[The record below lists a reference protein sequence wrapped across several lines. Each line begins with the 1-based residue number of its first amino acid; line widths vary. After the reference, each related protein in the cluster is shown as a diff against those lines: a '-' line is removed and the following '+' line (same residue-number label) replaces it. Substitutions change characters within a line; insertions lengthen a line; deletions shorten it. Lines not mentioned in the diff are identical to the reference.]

1 MTMKGLFLD
10 RDGVINYDNNY
21 VHKIEDFIFK
31 DSIFE
36 LCRLALHKN
45 YLIFVITNQAGIGRG
60 IYNEGIFNDLT
71 RWMLELFEEQGIK
84 ITKVYYCP
92 YHPIH
97 GIGKYRKD
105 SYDRKPKPGM
115 IIKASKEFG
124 INLNNSILIGD
135 QKSDIKAGVTAGIKK
150 NILLSENKIILSND
164 HISVKNLKEA
174 MDHL

>member
-36 LCRLALHKN
+36 LCRLALNKN

-71 RWMLELFEEQGIK
+71 
-84 ITKVYYCP
+84 
-92 YHPIH
+92 
-97 GIGKYRKD
+97 
-105 SYDRKPKPGM
+105 
-115 IIKASKEFG
+115 
-124 INLNNSILIGD
+124 
-135 QKSDIKAGVTAGIKK
+135 
-150 NILLSENKIILSND
+150 ILSII
-164 HISVKNLKEA
+164 HKRKLT
-174 MDHL
+174 MY